1 MSFNYKNVK
10 FAVDHLT
17 FKKVINSIL
26 EILTTIKN
34 KITNLSESIGEQIF
48 SNNVLVLDES
58 NWDQYI
64 TPRPKIVGLA
74 GDGEHEASIVNN
86 PFNQESCFYVA
97 IERDTYIDS
106 SVCIKYEETPKSL
119 TKDFL
124 EDITVSNGFDNGSYF
139 RQQVL
144 DEDNWIYNSRNPT
157 SYFEPYKAVTDIN
170 IIKDAANANKFVK
183 VLRGR
188 LNVPKKY
195 KTIQFNFKYISFVG
209 LSIVPEGFV
218 ENLEDTDDETN
229 QNKKLNGTEIN
240 IFQSA
245 TSGIDI
251 SSFRSLGDKTSDGD
265 NLTIKERVISLSNE
279 KGKIGAYKK
288 GARFTSFFVKT
299 TNEEYLTE
307 DINKNKDGS
316 SFIDYHLDGSV
327 THKETS
333 ALKINSE
340 TSCIENSDTSTILPT
355 YFLNVP
361 FWGGLV
367 ADSVNQ
373 HYSYN
378 NYDYY
383 DNTTCKYYT
392 NFDNLINISY
402 CNFTGSETEIWQEE
416 ILGTYVAE
424 NNNTSTG
431 TTKRLRPGRE
441 TKLIWYNGFWF
452 YC

>member
-34 KITNLSESIGEQIF
+34 KITNLSDSIGEQIF

-74 GDGEHEASIVNN
+74 GDGEHDASIANN
-86 PFNQESCFYVA
+86 PLNQESCFYVA
-97 IERDTYIDS
+97 IERDTYKAKDDFLKNLSTSQTSDIDYFNNVLKNDNIADS
-106 SVCIKYEETPKSL
+106 SNSGL
-119 TKDFL
+119 D
-124 EDITVSNGFDNGSYF
+124 YF
-139 RQQVL
+139 
-144 DEDNWIYNSRNPT
+144 I
-157 SYFEPYKAVTDIN
+157 PYKAVTDVSIIN
-170 IIKDAANANKFVK
+170 DAVKKFKFVK
-183 VLRGR
+183 ITKAR
-188 LNVPKKY
+188 LTVPKKY
-195 KTIQFNFKYISFVG
+195 NTILFNFRYISFIG

-251 SSFRSLGDKTSDGD
+251 SSFRSLGDKTSGGN
-265 NLTIKERVISLSNE
+265 NLTIKERVVSLINE
-279 KGKIGAYKK
+279 KGKIGVYKANATTTK
-288 GARFTSFFVKT
+288 RNDESSYLDNSVPYEKVENALYLDKT
-299 TNEEYLTE
+299 T
-307 DINKNKDGS
+307 K
-316 SFIDYHLDGSV
+316 
-327 THKETS
+327 
-333 ALKINSE
+333 
-340 TSCIENSDTSTILPT
+340 CTILNTIDEIDTYPT
-355 YFLNVP
+355 YFLEVP
-361 FWGGLV
+361 FWGGIM
-367 ADSVNQ
+367 ADSVNSY
-373 HYSYN
+373 YSYN
-378 NYDYY
+378 
-383 DNTTCKYYT
+383 KYEYPSGST
-392 NFDNLINISY
+392 IKYNNLSFDNLLSLSY
-402 CNFTGSETEIWQEE
+402 TSFSSSSFRIESDTPTIRQEE
-416 ILGTYVAE
+416 LSGTYIDE
-424 NNNTSTG
+424 SFNTSTG

>member
-10 FAVDHLT
+10 FAVDQLT

-64 TPRPKIVGLA
+64 TPRPKIVGLD
-74 GDGEHEASIVNN
+74 GDGENDASIANN

-97 IERDTYIDS
+97 IERDTYIDVS
-106 SVCIKYEETPKSL
+106 CIKYEETPKSISNDFL
-119 TKDFL
+119 KSITTYKFNNGKDFRENVL
-124 EDITVSNGFDNGSYF
+124 NG
-139 RQQVL
+139 
-144 DEDNWIYNSRNPT
+144 DNWIYTSNNPT

-170 IIKDAANANKFVK
+170 TIKDAAKANKFVK

-188 LNVPKKY
+188 LKVPKKY

-245 TSGIDI
+245 ASGIDI

-307 DINKNKDGS
+307 DSNNTSGNN
-316 SFIDYHLDGSV
+316 FIDYKLDGSV
-327 THKETS
+327 THKETN
-333 ALKINSE
+333 ALKIDSE
-340 TSCIENSDTSTILPT
+340 TNCIEKSDTSTTLPT
-355 YFLNVP
+355 YFLDVP

-378 NYDYY
+378 EYDYY
-383 DNTTCKYYT
+383 NNTASKYYT